1 MSERIIPTM
10 WGKRA
15 RISRN
20 WATVMVGLGT
30 VLVLVGVS
38 LSLLMCNKKRRVC
51 SEAQGLVEYDLCAIL
66 GLFSSNWFSLHPMA
80 LSCFYR
86 LCLFVQVSATF
97 IAVDT
102 FLLLKAVF
110 SRLPPS
116 SAIHGS
122 CLSHFTKLRPAQ
134 GLVFVT
140 CLNK

>member
-1 MSERIIPTM
+1 MESQSSQRSRDPKIWCGSFYRLTFRRLMSERIIPTM

-51 SEAQGLVEYDLCAIL
+51 SEDQGLVEFDLCAIL

-80 LSCFYR
+80 LSCF
-86 LCLFVQVSATF
+86 L
-97 IAVDT
+97 
-102 FLLLKAVF
+102 
-110 SRLPPS
+110 
-116 SAIHGS
+116 
-122 CLSHFTKLRPAQ
+122 
-134 GLVFVT
+134 
-140 CLNK
+140 

>member
-1 MSERIIPTM
+1 MESQPSQRSRDPKIWCGSFYRLTFPRLMSERIIPTM

-51 SEAQGLVEYDLCAIL
+51 SEAQGLVEYDLYAIL

-86 LCLFVQVSATF
+86 LCLALFPLAS
-97 IAVDT
+97 
-102 FLLLKAVF
+102 K
-110 SRLPPS
+110 
-116 SAIHGS
+116 
-122 CLSHFTKLRPAQ
+122 
-134 GLVFVT
+134 
-140 CLNK
+140 

>member
-1 MSERIIPTM
+1 M

-66 GLFSSNWFSLHPMA
+66 GLLTLRFQKRRRMDIVNCVSKSL
-80 LSCFYR
+80 
-86 LCLFVQVSATF
+86 
-97 IAVDT
+97 D
-102 FLLLKAVF
+102 K
-110 SRLPPS
+110 
-116 SAIHGS
+116 
-122 CLSHFTKLRPAQ
+122 
-134 GLVFVT
+134 
-140 CLNK
+140 

>member
-1 MSERIIPTM
+1 MESQSSQRSRDPKIWCGSFYRLTFRRLMSERIIPTL
-10 WGKRA
+10 WGNRA

-51 SEAQGLVEYDLCAIL
+51 SEPQGLVEFDLCAIL

-86 LCLFVQVSATF
+86 LFPALFPLAS
-97 IAVDT
+97 
-102 FLLLKAVF
+102 K
-110 SRLPPS
+110 
-116 SAIHGS
+116 
-122 CLSHFTKLRPAQ
+122 
-134 GLVFVT
+134 
-140 CLNK
+140 